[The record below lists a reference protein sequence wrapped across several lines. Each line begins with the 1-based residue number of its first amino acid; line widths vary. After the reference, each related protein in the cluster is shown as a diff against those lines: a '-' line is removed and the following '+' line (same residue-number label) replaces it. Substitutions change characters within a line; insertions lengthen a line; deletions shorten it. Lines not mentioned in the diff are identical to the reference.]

1 MKNLMLVLVLLVSGL
16 SFSQSSINDTIL
28 EQPYRNDTIT
38 NDFFDVE
45 TINSIMIELI
55 NDYRVENG
63 LEPFIVDTLLMRF
76 SNRHAKWMAETRIYC
91 HTSDKRTPYWGDH
104 RKENFA
110 ENCMVHNT
118 IYLWDTHKSKSENIL
133 TAWLLSSGH
142 RRNILDPNC
151 KYIGVGSFQ
160 KMTTEGQKGQYFV
173 VQFREYR

>member
-1 MKNLMLVLVLLVSGL
+1 MRQGLVLLVLLVSGI

-91 HTSDKRTPYWGDH
+91 HTSDKRTPYWTDH

-110 ENCMVHNT
+110 ENCTMADN
-118 IYLWDTHKSKSENIL
+118 IYLWDTHYTRSDI
-133 TAWLLSSGH
+133 AVGQWILSSGH
-142 RRNILDPNC
+142 KRNMLDPNY
-151 KYIGVGSFQ
+151 KYIGAGSYQ
-160 KMTTEGQKGQYFV
+160 KMTPEGQKGQYFV
-173 VQFREYR
+173 SQFREYR

>member
-1 MKNLMLVLVLLVSGL
+1 MFILVLLVSNSLL
-16 SFSQSSINDTIL
+16 SQNSLHDTIL

-38 NDFFDVE
+38 EELFDAE

-91 HTSDKRTPYWGDH
+91 HTSDKRTPYWTDH

-110 ENCMVHNT
+110 ENCMMYET
-118 IYLWDTHKSKSENIL
+118 IQWDTHYSITKHAVG
-133 TAWLLSSGH
+133 AWIMSSPH
-142 RRNILDPNC
+142 KRNILDPNY
-151 KYIGVGSFQ
+151 KYIGAGSFQ
-160 KMTTEGQKGQYFV
+160 KMTPEGQKGEYFV
-173 VQFREYR
+173 LQLREYR